1 MRYLCALAYK
11 EAAQLI
17 REELEWPG
25 VVFMSVVFMLILG
38 MMIRDVD
45 M

>member
-11 EAAQLI
+11 EAVQLI

-25 VVFMSVVFMLILG
+25 VGFHERGFHADIGHDDS
-38 MMIRDVD
+38 
-45 M
+45 